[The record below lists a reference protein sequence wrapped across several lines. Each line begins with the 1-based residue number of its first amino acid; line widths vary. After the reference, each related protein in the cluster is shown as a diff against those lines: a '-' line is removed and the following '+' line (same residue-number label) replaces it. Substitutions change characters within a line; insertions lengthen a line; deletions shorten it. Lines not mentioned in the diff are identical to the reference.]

1 MRFFVIQSEETP
13 IAVVFHDYRDQTFQ
27 CRSLRESFLRAFN
40 AACSRAGVEFVREDN
55 VLRAVQVG
63 PQEYDWIESILDQVC
78 GDYWSLSDTGE
89 IQAGEAGIDT
99 VIQKYLAT

>member
-1 MRFFVIQSEETP
+1 MRYFVVLREEVP
-13 IAVVFHDYRDQTFQ
+13 VAVVFHDYRDQTFH
-27 CRSLRESFLRAFN
+27 CRSRHESFLRAFN
-40 AACSRAGVEFVREDN
+40 AVCSRSGVEFVREGD
-55 VLRAVQVG
+55 VLRAVQSG
-63 PQEYDWIESILDQVC
+63 PEEYDWIESILDQAC